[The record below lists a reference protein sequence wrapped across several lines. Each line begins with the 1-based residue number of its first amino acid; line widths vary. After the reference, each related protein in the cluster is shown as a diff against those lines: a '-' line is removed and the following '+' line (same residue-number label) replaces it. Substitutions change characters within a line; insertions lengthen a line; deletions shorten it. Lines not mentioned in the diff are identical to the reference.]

1 MRIAKDDWI
10 LFAVARVVGPCLVFL
25 ALSGGASGATELTQ
39 SQWAERFEATLPG
52 FICREDWYFRQCF
65 SVTAQ
70 QCQAATQAAA
80 KTCLDEAKSGMPAVI
95 RSREDSGSW
104 GAKVASCTGA
114 LLEDRMKQQKNPTA
128 QCALGPPPK

>member
-1 MRIAKDDWI
+1 MSS
-10 LFAVARVVGPCLVFL
+10 LTLHQVARVVGLGLVFL
-25 ALSGGASGATELTQ
+25 TLGGGASSAAELSQ
-39 SQWAERFEATLPG
+39 SQWAEKFAATLPG

-80 KTCLDEAKSGMPAVI
+80 KTCLDEAKNGMPAVI
-95 RSREDSGSW
+95 RSRDESGSW

-114 LLEDRMKQQKNPTA
+114 LLEDRMKQQKKPSA
-128 QCALGPPPK
+128 QCALGPQPK